1 MKKDFLVRFANDNVY
16 YTRANIDLK
25 KIKEPMIFPNEVFF
39 TIDDLRVA
47 IKRNDWEEIKKEL
60 TKEIMIVEHE
70 GKIYETTISK
80 PIQKNDLYYD
90 CMVNEVKKCESF
102 ICFDPWALKMELK
115 EEKLENEKID

>member
-47 IKRNDWEEIKKEL
+47 VKRNDWEEIKKEL

-70 GKIYETTISK
+70 GKI
-80 PIQKNDLYYD
+80 
-90 CMVNEVKKCESF
+90 
-102 ICFDPWALKMELK
+102 
-115 EEKLENEKID
+115 